1 MSARVPH
8 STKASSCST
17 LRHGVQGVDP
27 HATATLHAVRVA
39 AILQPAVRATE
50 PPPFPHNTERLLQ
63 LMTSCGKPPWSWR
76 VRPPPRPAACSAG
89 RTPETTARMRTGRQT
104 PGGSRRWAGPAGWFK
119 PRLAH
124 ADEKDVPVEIRK

>member
-8 STKASSCST
+8 STKASSRST

-63 LMTSCGKPPWSWR
+63 LMTNWR
-76 VRPPPRPAACSAG
+76 EAALELGEFAPAPAL
-89 RTPETTARMRTGRQT
+89 QLL
-104 PGGSRRWAGPAGWFK
+104 PGG
-119 PRLAH
+119 
-124 ADEKDVPVEIRK
+124 KDT